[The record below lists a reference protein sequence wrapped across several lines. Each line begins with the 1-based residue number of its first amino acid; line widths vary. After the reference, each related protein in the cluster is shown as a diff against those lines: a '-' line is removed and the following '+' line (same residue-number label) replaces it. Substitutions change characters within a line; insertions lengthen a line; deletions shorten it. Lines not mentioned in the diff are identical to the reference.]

1 MKQRKL
7 YVKVSDKNKQNFHV
21 IMGSLGLEYYRR
33 RILET
38 EGDFQVNME
47 TWRFAQ
53 IHVTLI
59 KLNHT
64 VHVHFGTSYWC
75 EMRNS
80 YSIICTTNENLRLL
94 MT

>member
-1 MKQRKL
+1 MKQRN
-7 YVKVSDKNKQNFHV
+7 VKVSDKNEQNFHV

-53 IHVTLI
+53 RNVTLI

-64 VHVHFGTSYWC
+64 VHVHFGTSY
-75 EMRNS
+75 
-80 YSIICTTNENLRLL
+80 
-94 MT
+94 